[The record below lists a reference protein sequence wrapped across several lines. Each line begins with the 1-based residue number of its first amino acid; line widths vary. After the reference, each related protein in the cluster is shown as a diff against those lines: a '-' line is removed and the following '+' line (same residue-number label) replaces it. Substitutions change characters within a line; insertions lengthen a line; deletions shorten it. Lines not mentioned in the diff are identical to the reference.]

1 MGYRYRRKTRFH
13 KDCGFE
19 NAFLRAEL
27 HGGDC
32 FDTCELPVLEAAC
45 QGSFIISNCNMK
57 ANKLL
62 VKGFARRLKQRNFTA
77 VRNKEERK
85 EEKKEAT
92 RREKKREDV
101 DLPPGYPWRDSNPQS
116 PD

>member
-1 MGYRYRRKTRFH
+1 MKGGPISVFQKMQMGYRYRWKTRFH

-32 FDTCELPVLEAAC
+32 FDTCELPVLEAAW

-62 VKGFARRLKQRNFTA
+62 NEGFARRLKQRYFTA
-77 VRNKEERK
+77 VEIAEERK
-85 EEKKEAT
+85 KK
-92 RREKKREDV
+92 
-101 DLPPGYPWRDSNPQS
+101 
-116 PD
+116 